1 MKRLLAPFKKL
12 SSPEPIAISGA
23 LVFLGG
29 VAWVFPPAA
38 LMLGGGL
45 LMAYGAFQVIDR

>member
-12 SSPEPIAISGA
+12 ASPEPIAVGGA

-29 VAWVFPPAA
+29 VAWIFPPAA
-38 LMLGGGL
+38 LILGGGL
-45 LMAYGAFQVIDR
+45 LMAYGAFLVIDR